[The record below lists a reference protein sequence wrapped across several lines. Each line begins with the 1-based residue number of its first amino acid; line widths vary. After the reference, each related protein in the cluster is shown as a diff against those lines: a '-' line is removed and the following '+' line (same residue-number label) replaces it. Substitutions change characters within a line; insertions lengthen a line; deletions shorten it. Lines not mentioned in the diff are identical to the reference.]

1 MVSGQVAKSTEA
13 ALMAVKRKS
22 PNMMDGISSASF
34 RKIGDS
40 DAAGAIKRVTGVSV
54 EGGKYVYVRGLG
66 DYIQTMLNGVDIP
79 GLDTDRNSL
88 QIDIFPTSLLNN
100 MMIFKTAS
108 ADKPA
113 DFTGGLVNIETKDFP
128 EEKFFDV
135 SLGITYNPSMHFKSN
150 ALTYKGS
157 STDWLGFD
165 SGRRDIPGQVDN
177 AKLPIPYLNT
187 EEEVSIIVSCL
198 PSNWL
203 LNSRQIL

>member
-1 MVSGQVAKSTEA
+1 
-13 ALMAVKRKS
+13 
-22 PNMMDGISSASF
+22 
-34 RKIGDS
+34 
-40 DAAGAIKRVTGVSV
+40 
-54 EGGKYVYVRGLG
+54 
-66 DYIQTMLNGVDIP
+66 MLNGVDIP
-79 GLDTDRNSL
+79 GLDPDRNSL

-135 SLGITYNPSMHFKSN
+135 SLGITYNPSMHFKSD

-165 SGRRDIPGQVDN
+165 SGIRDIPGQVDN

-187 EEEVSIIVSCL
+187 EKEV
-198 PSNWL
+198 
-203 LNSRQIL
+203 

>member
-1 MVSGQVAKSTEA
+1 MQASFVSLKTIVIAGVKVKSDEVTVIDQIFLQPDVEELEAVVVSGQVAKSTEA

-66 DYIQTMLNGVDIP
+66 DRYTKTMLNGVDIP
-79 GLDTDRNSL
+79 GLDPDRNSL

-128 EEKFFDV
+128 EEIFF
-135 SLGITYNPSMHFKSN
+135 
-150 ALTYKGS
+150 
-157 STDWLGFD
+157 
-165 SGRRDIPGQVDN
+165 
-177 AKLPIPYLNT
+177 
-187 EEEVSIIVSCL
+187 
-198 PSNWL
+198 
-203 LNSRQIL
+203 